1 MKAIVL
7 AAMAALAV
15 NASAAESIVISTEL
29 TRNGDIVDAY
39 SVTTQSGVRKAYRN
53 IEYKK
58 YRKLINP
65 NKARLAN
72 LELGST
78 AYFTPYVASDG
89 TVRLTMDV
97 NYVHLAD
104 MGTDKAGGLV
114 VDYPRTDGYR
124 LSITDVIPS
133 GGKREYKDNDNGDEY
148 VYTVSVD
155 KQ

>member
-1 MKAIVL
+1 FAF
-7 AAMAALAV
+7 
-15 NASAAESIVISTEL
+15 NTESCRCLENCNL
-29 TRNGDIVDAY
+29 PRLHD
-39 SVTTQSGVRKAYRN
+39 
-53 IEYKK
+53 
-58 YRKLINP
+58 KLIG
-65 NKARLAN
+65 AS
-72 LELGST
+72 LGST

-133 GGKREYKDNDNGDEY
+133 GGKARI
-148 VYTVSVD
+148 
-155 KQ
+155 